1 MFHVLCSMLIMSL
14 NLFNTLSG
22 KKEKFKPI
30 DPKEVRMYNCGPTV
44 YNYAHIGNLRA
55 YVFTDTLRRV
65 LEWNGYKVRQVIN
78 ITDVGH
84 LTSDADEGEDK
95 MTKALKREG
104 KPLTV
109 QSMREVANFYANAFV
124 EDLKT
129 LNCELPHEMPRASD
143 HIAED
148 IDLIKKLE
156 EKGFAYQTS
165 GGTYFDTAKFPD
177 YGKLGG
183 INLVGQ
189 KAGARVAI
197 NSEKKNPADF
207 SLWKLSENEIGWES
221 AWGKGFPGWHIEC
234 SAKSRKY
241 LGQPFDIHTGGV
253 DHIGTHHNNEIAQSE
268 AAFGMPLAHYWL
280 HNEHLNL
287 SGVKMAKSDKDNFI
301 TLHTVVDK
309 GFSPLDYRYYLLG
322 AHYRSPMTFSWEAL
336 ESARNARRR
345 LLDLLSGKNDAGKIN
360 ADYLEHFTSA
370 VNDDLNTPEALAVL
384 WNLLRDERI
393 EIDDKKTT
401 AFEFDKILG
410 LKLEESIRAISEEVM
425 PASIT
430 GLVIKREEAREQNNW
445 IESDRL
451 RDEINKLG
459 YEIKDTNSGPKL
471 KKIM

>member
-1 MFHVLCSMLIMSL
+1 MKLIL
-14 NLFNTLSG
+14 RNTLSG
-22 KKEKFKPI
+22 RKEEFKPI
-30 DPKEVRMYNCGPTV
+30 TAGKATMYNCGPTV
-44 YNYAHIGNLRA
+44 YFYAHIGNLRA
-55 YVFTDTLRRV
+55 YLFVDILKKV
-65 LEWNGYKVRQVIN
+65 LQWNRYEVKQGMN

-84 LTSDADEGEDK
+84 LSSDSDEGEDK

-104 KPLTV
+104 KPLT
-109 QSMREVANFYANAFV
+109 MEAMKEVATFYEKAFIADIQAMNI
-124 EDLKT
+124 EKP
-129 LNCELPHEMPRASD
+129 ELLPRASD
-143 HIAED
+143 NIAAD
-148 IDLIKKLE
+148 IALIKKLE
-156 EKGFAYQTS
+156 ENGYTYIISS
-165 GGTYFDTAKFPD
+165 GVYFDTSKFPE

-183 INLVGQ
+183 INLEGL
-189 KAGARVAI
+189 KEGARVNI
-197 NSEKKNPADF
+197 NPEKKNPADF
-207 SLWKLSENEIGWES
+207 NLWKLDDKLGWES
-221 AWGKGFPGWHIEC
+221 PWGKGFPGWHIEC
-234 SAKSRKY
+234 SAMSAKY

-268 AAFGMPLAHYWL
+268 SAFGMPLAHYWL

>member
-1 MFHVLCSMLIMSL
+1 MKLIL
-14 NLFNTLSG
+14 RNTLSG
-22 KKEKFKPI
+22 RKEEFKPI
-30 DPKEVRMYNCGPTV
+30 TAGKATMYNCGPTV
-44 YNYAHIGNLRA
+44 YFYAHIGNLRA
-55 YVFTDTLRRV
+55 YLFVDILKKV
-65 LEWNGYKVRQVIN
+65 LQWNRYEVKQGMN

-84 LTSDADEGEDK
+84 LSSDSDEGEDK

-104 KPLTV
+104 KPLT
-109 QSMREVANFYANAFV
+109 MEAMKEVATFYEKAFIADIQAMNI
-124 EDLKT
+124 EKP
-129 LNCELPHEMPRASD
+129 ELLPRASD
-143 HIAED
+143 NIAAD
-148 IDLIKKLE
+148 IALIKKLE
-156 EKGFAYQTS
+156 ENGYTYIISS
-165 GGTYFDTAKFPD
+165 GVYFDTSKFPE

-183 INLVGQ
+183 INFEGL
-189 KAGARVAI
+189 KEGARVNI
-197 NSEKKNPADF
+197 NPEKKNPADF
-207 SLWKLSENEIGWES
+207 NLWKLDDKLGWES
-221 AWGKGFPGWHIEC
+221 PWGKGFPGWHIEC
-234 SAKSRKY
+234 SAMSAKY

-268 AAFGMPLAHYWL
+268 SAFGMPLAHYWL

-410 LKLEESIRAISEEVM
+410 LKLEESIRAISDEVM

>member
-1 MFHVLCSMLIMSL
+1 
-14 NLFNTLSG
+14 
-22 KKEKFKPI
+22 
-30 DPKEVRMYNCGPTV
+30 
-44 YNYAHIGNLRA
+44 
-55 YVFTDTLRRV
+55 
-65 LEWNGYKVRQVIN
+65 
-78 ITDVGH
+78 
-84 LTSDADEGEDK
+84 
-95 MTKALKREG
+95 
-104 KPLTV
+104 
-109 QSMREVANFYANAFV
+109 
-124 EDLKT
+124 
-129 LNCELPHEMPRASD
+129 
-143 HIAED
+143 
-148 IDLIKKLE
+148 
-156 EKGFAYQTS
+156 
-165 GGTYFDTAKFPD
+165 
-177 YGKLGG
+177 
-183 INLVGQ
+183 
-189 KAGARVAI
+189 
-197 NSEKKNPADF
+197 
-207 SLWKLSENEIGWES
+207 
-221 AWGKGFPGWHIEC
+221 
-234 SAKSRKY
+234 
-241 LGQPFDIHTGGV
+241 
-253 DHIGTHHNNEIAQSE
+253 
-268 AAFGMPLAHYWL
+268 
-280 HNEHLNL
+280 
-287 SGVKMAKSDKDNFI
+287 MAKSDKDNFI

>member
-1 MFHVLCSMLIMSL
+1 MKLIL
-14 NLFNTLSG
+14 RNTLSG
-22 KKEKFKPI
+22 RKEEFKPI
-30 DPKEVRMYNCGPTV
+30 TAGKATMYNCGPTV
-44 YNYAHIGNLRA
+44 YFYAHIGNLRA
-55 YVFTDTLRRV
+55 YLFVDILKKV
-65 LEWNGYKVRQVIN
+65 LQWNRYEVKQGMN

-84 LTSDADEGEDK
+84 LSSDSDEGEDK

-104 KPLTV
+104 KPLT
-109 QSMREVANFYANAFV
+109 MEAMKEVATFYEKAFIADIQAMNI
-124 EDLKT
+124 EKP
-129 LNCELPHEMPRASD
+129 ELLPRASD
-143 HIAED
+143 NIAAD
-148 IDLIKKLE
+148 IALIKKLE
-156 EKGFAYQTS
+156 ENGYTYIISS
-165 GGTYFDTAKFPD
+165 GVYFDTSKFPE

-183 INLVGQ
+183 INLEGL
-189 KAGARVAI
+189 KEGARVNI
-197 NSEKKNPADF
+197 NPEKKNPADF
-207 SLWKLSENEIGWES
+207 NLWKLDDKLGWES
-221 AWGKGFPGWHIEC
+221 PWGKGFPGWHIEC
-234 SAKSRKY
+234 SAMS
-241 LGQPFDIHTGGV
+241 
-253 DHIGTHHNNEIAQSE
+253 
-268 AAFGMPLAHYWL
+268 
-280 HNEHLNL
+280 
-287 SGVKMAKSDKDNFI
+287 AKSDKDNFI

-401 AFEFDKILG
+401 AFDFDKILG